1 MALAE
6 EEEVMALYIPI
17 QITVRDGGGVVT
29 KIETVE
35 TVEIKRLELLDNPDD
50 PSDEIHTYRVRGQDG
65 TEGKFKHR
73 YGDGAVACASLG
85 LTVLNALR
93 MIDQNH

>member
-1 MALAE
+1 MAIAK
-6 EEEVMALYIPI
+6 EEEVTMALYIPI
-17 QITVRDGGGVVT
+17 QITRQTANGMVVDT
-29 KIETVE
+29 IE
-35 TVEIKRLELLDNPDD
+35 TVEIKRLEPLDNPEDAR
-50 PSDEIHTYRVRGQDG
+50 DEIHTYRVRGQDG

-93 MIDQNH
+93 MIDQNR